1 MHDPT
6 LTCEA
11 RYERLASDRLT
22 FLDRARRC
30 SELTIPTLVPPEAHS
45 KSTIYYTPWQGIG
58 ARGVNNLASKL
69 LLSLLPPNSPFF
81 RLVIDDFSQDE
92 LAGRPGAKAIVD
104 EGLSKIER
112 AVQTEIEGSG
122 FRSPIFL
129 ALKHLIVAGNVLLYL
144 PKDGGVRVFRLDNFV
159 VKRDVMG
166 NVLDVIARDQVSP
179 SALSPEERSL
189 LDETQNSETE
199 RNELESAERT
209 VNLYTRWYRASD
221 GGGKWKMY
229 QEINGKVVPGS
240 DGSWPIEKAPF
251 MALRWTPV
259 DNEDYGRSYVEEYLG
274 DLISLEGLSK
284 AIVEASAVAAKVV
297 YLLNPNGVTRLK
309 DLTKAESGD
318 VIMGRND
325 DVSSLQTDKQADMRI
340 AYEAAKT
347 ITDRL
352 AMAFLMNSAI
362 QRNAERVTA
371 EEVRFMI
378 SEIEDGL
385 GGVYSILSQ
394 EFQLPLVN
402 RIMDRMTKDKKL
414 PPLPK
419 GVVKP
424 AIVTGLE
431 ALGRGHDLN
440 KYLSLLQ
447 ALQPLGPEVLSRYM
461 NPGDYISRVATS
473 LGIDSA
479 GLVKS
484 AEEIQQQDQ
493 MMQQQQMMQMGSE
506 LAGKIGP
513 SVVKGMSD
521 NAGAA
526 QEEQPPAQ

>member
-1 MHDPT
+1 
-6 LTCEA
+6 
-11 RYERLASDRLT
+11 
-22 FLDRARRC
+22 
-30 SELTIPTLVPPEAHS
+30 
-45 KSTIYYTPWQGIG
+45 
-58 ARGVNNLASKL
+58 
-69 LLSLLPPNSPFF
+69 
-81 RLVIDDFSQDE
+81 
-92 LAGRPGAKAIVD
+92 
-104 EGLSKIER
+104 
-112 AVQTEIEGSG
+112 
-122 FRSPIFL
+122 
-129 ALKHLIVAGNVLLYL
+129 
-144 PKDGGVRVFRLDNFV
+144 
-159 VKRDVMG
+159 
-166 NVLDVIARDQVSP
+166 
-179 SALSPEERSL
+179 
-189 LDETQNSETE
+189 
-199 RNELESAERT
+199 
-209 VNLYTRWYRASD
+209 
-221 GGGKWKMY
+221 
-229 QEINGKVVPGS
+229 
-240 DGSWPIEKAPF
+240 
-251 MALRWTPV
+251 
-259 DNEDYGRSYVEEYLG
+259 
-274 DLISLEGLSK
+274 
-284 AIVEASAVAAKVV
+284 
-297 YLLNPNGVTRLK
+297 
-309 DLTKAESGD
+309 
-318 VIMGRND
+318 
-325 DVSSLQTDKQADMRI
+325 
-340 AYEAAKT
+340 
-347 ITDRL
+347 
-352 AMAFLMNSAI
+352 MAFLMNSAI